1 MRSLKSD
8 RSSRRCEP
16 AWSDEKLLAVMDDP
30 TLTERVTSSWP
41 TDFGPSRPRRST
53 LLVFGSGLA
62 AGILIMVVFNLV
74 FLGGSNPNPNPQA
87 QTPAGA
93 TGPASA
99 SAGPAKS
106 AKPSTA
112 PSAAE
117 FVPGA
122 KPNASNTGVPKGT
135 PLEIVKGDLVVTTD
149 GAVIEGKDVHGFL
162 QIRADNVTV
171 RNTIVRGRK
180 VDQNDALVS
189 TYKVKNTLLE
199 HIEVDNQFI
208 SPWVDGVWGD
218 NFTIRYSNI
227 HGTVDGMKVESG
239 SRVEGNYIHDLSFLA
254 DDPNHSDGTH
264 NDGIQILNGS
274 DIEITGNNFDVGK
287 KANAA
292 IQVTQDFGKVSK
304 LSITKNWANG
314 GACTFNFAHKIQ
326 NSLTVK
332 ASGNIF
338 GHDTFFDDC
347 PMLISSATKV
357 DGSGNI
363 YEDSKQPI
371 NVQQH
376 D

>member
-1 MRSLKSD
+1 
-8 RSSRRCEP
+8 
-16 AWSDEKLLAVMDDP
+16 MDDP
-30 TLTERVTSSWP
+30 TLTQRLPSSWP
-41 TDFGPSRPRRST
+41 TDDAPKRRRRSN
-53 LLVFGSGLA
+53 LLVFGSGLGS
-62 AGILIMVVFNLV
+62 GILIMVVFNLV
-74 FLGGSNPNPNPQA
+74 FSGSPATNPQA
-87 QTPAGA
+87 QTPAGSTERVA
-93 TGPASA
+93 ASA

-112 PSAAE
+112 PSSAE

-135 PLEIVKGDLVVTTD
+135 QLEVVKGDLVISTD

-180 VDQNDALVS
+180 VNKNDALVS
-189 TYKVKNTLLE
+189 TYQAKNTLLE

-208 SPWVDGVWGD
+208 SAWVDGVWGD

-274 DIEITGNNFDVGK
+274 DIQITGNNFDVGK

-304 LSITKNWANG
+304 LTISKNWANG
-314 GACTFNFAHKIQ
+314 GACTFNFAHKVQ

-332 ASGNIF
+332 ASGNVF

-347 PMLISSATKV
+347 PMLISSATNV
-357 DGSGNI
+357 EGSGNV
-363 YEDSKQPI
+363 YEDSKQAI